1 MKTIELDLEKDDK
14 LKSLSSLIKDK
25 NIKLGEEEFQLV
37 IQFYY
42 EINKTLYASLLL
54 FLVEYFI
61 QERNKLAHDKNFD
74 LHFYNTLTK
83 NYYEF
88 YFKNQDVTKL
98 ENKIEK
104 DFKIDIELEKKN
116 PLDDV
121 FGIWKNEGISLE
133 NIRDKAWQRNN

>member
-14 LKSLSSLIKDK
+14 LQSLSSLMKDK

-42 EINKTLYASLLL
+42 DINKTLYASLLL
-54 FLVEYFI
+54 FLVKYFI
-61 QERNKLAHDKNFD
+61 QERNKLVHAKNFD
-74 LHFYNTLTK
+74 LHFYDTLSK

-88 YFKNQDVTKL
+88 YFKNQDVNKL
-98 ENKIEK
+98 KNKIEK

-121 FGIWKNEGISLE
+121 FGIWKNEEISLE
-133 NIRDKAWQRNN
+133 QIRDKAWHRNN

>member
-14 LKSLSSLIKDK
+14 LQSLSSLMKDK

-42 EINKTLYASLLL
+42 DINKTLYASLLL
-54 FLVEYFI
+54 FLVKYFI
-61 QERNKLAHDKNFD
+61 QERNKLAYAKNFD
-74 LHFYNTLTK
+74 LHFYDTLSK

-88 YFKNQDVTKL
+88 YFKNQDVNKL
-98 ENKIEK
+98 KNKIEK

-121 FGIWKNEGISLE
+121 FGIWKNEEISLE
-133 NIRDKAWQRNN
+133 QIRDKAWHRNN